1 MQSMTGYGRGA
12 AVLDGREITV
22 EARSVNHRFLD
33 LSFRMP
39 RSFAFLEDA
48 LRKQLQQALTRG
60 HVDVYVS
67 YTNAREDARELRV
80 NEGLVRSYL
89 QAAGRIAQLT
99 GAQEDM
105 PISNWLRLPDVL
117 TLSETAEDEAAIL
130 ALAQQALEAALAQQI
145 TMRTREG
152 ANLGL
157 DLNQRAQQVLAL
169 CEQIEQRAPFVVE
182 EYRRK
187 LTQRIAELLQPD
199 VAADADRLAVEVAMF
214 ADRASIAEEL
224 VRLKSHVAQF
234 TQTMQAQGAVGRKL
248 DFIVQEMNREANT
261 IGSKASDRQIAAHV
275 VDLKSE
281 IEKIR
286 EQVQNIE

>member
-105 PISNWLRLPDVL
+105 PISSWLRLPDVL

>member
-234 TQTMQAQGAVGRKL
+234 TQTMQTQGAVGRKL